1 MSRKSRQKPERPAS
15 ARGARAEGGSPEPV
29 VERAIVIDGYNLILR
44 SPAFRPDDRRD
55 LRAARDKL
63 VNLLSW
69 AVGRGE
75 IEFVVVFDGA
85 ESAFGTPGTT
95 RSGRVTVRFSR
106 PPQNA
111 DGLIRELVEDYT
123 ERGRTVTVV
132 TADLE
137 VAAHARA
144 CGATVAL
151 SDLFAA
157 SLFPER
163 VREMVEEKRA
173 GSSSAAEPSEK
184 PLGFSKK
191 QLQEWSRLFS
201 EERREEEGQ

>member
-1 MSRKSRQKPERPAS
+1 MAKSKRPEEIYGDPA
-15 ARGARAEGGSPEPV
+15 
-29 VERAIVIDGYNLILR
+29 VERTIVIDGYNLILR

-55 LRAARDKL
+55 LATARDRL

-75 IEFVVVFDGA
+75 VSFIIVFDGA
-85 ESAFGTPGTT
+85 ETGFGPARTT
-95 RSGRVTVRFSR
+95 KSGRITVRFST

-111 DGLIRELVEDYT
+111 DQLIQEIVEELED
-123 ERGRTVTVV
+123 RGRATTVV
-132 TADLE
+132 TSDLE
-137 VAAHARA
+137 VARHARTH
-144 CGATVAL
+144 GATVAL

-163 VREMVEEKRA
+163 VAADLEKQK
-173 GSSSAAEPSEK
+173 AAATGEGGEK

-191 QLQEWSRLFS
+191 DMKEWLEMFS
-201 EERREEEGQ
+201 QQKKEEDEDS